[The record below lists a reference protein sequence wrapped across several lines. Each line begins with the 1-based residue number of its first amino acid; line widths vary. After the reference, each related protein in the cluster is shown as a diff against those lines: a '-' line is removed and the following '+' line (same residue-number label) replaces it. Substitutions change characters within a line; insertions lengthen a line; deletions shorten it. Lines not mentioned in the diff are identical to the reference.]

1 MKKMF
6 VLIGAIALMGCS
18 QLTGKSNS
26 CSGPDAATVT
36 LDIVRDG
43 VMRLVSA
50 RDEEGPVL
58 SKSKVRATVRQLALT
73 MEDVRTTKDDPNST
87 KQFCTGQLKAVV
99 PADVVQDANNTRQLA
114 GLNSVEEMADNA
126 NVEANANAFTADID
140 FNIQPTDD
148 GGKIYSQLESGDE
161 AIGFLAQ
168 VVKSHLLKSVYADTK
183 AEQDRL
189 EAERLAAETAAMT
202 EANVAILEEAQAENK
217 LAIETIN
224 AVWKAIP
231 NETRSRLQPIQ
242 KAWIKKKDIMCRLE
256 ATSSASSEEDL
267 RVAQLKCDTREQ
279 NSRAE
284 SLRQYA
290 MQSIEQSYDN
300 AM

>member
-58 SKSKVRATVRQLALT
+58 SKSKVCATIRQLALT

-161 AIGFLAQ
+161 AIGFLRSSRE
-168 VVKSHLLKSVYADTK
+168 KPS
-183 AEQDRL
+183 L
-189 EAERLAAETAAMT
+189 EVGVR
-202 EANVAILEEAQAENK
+202 
-217 LAIETIN
+217 
-224 AVWKAIP
+224 
-231 NETRSRLQPIQ
+231 
-242 KAWIKKKDIMCRLE
+242 
-256 ATSSASSEEDL
+256 
-267 RVAQLKCDTREQ
+267 
-279 NSRAE
+279 
-284 SLRQYA
+284 
-290 MQSIEQSYDN
+290 
-300 AM
+300 

>member
-1 MKKMF
+1 M
-6 VLIGAIALMGCS
+6 
-18 QLTGKSNS
+18 
-26 CSGPDAATVT
+26 
-36 LDIVRDG
+36 
-43 VMRLVSA
+43 
-50 RDEEGPVL
+50 
-58 SKSKVRATVRQLALT
+58 
-73 MEDVRTTKDDPNST
+73 
-87 KQFCTGQLKAVV
+87 
-99 PADVVQDANNTRQLA
+99 
-114 GLNSVEEMADNA
+114 
-126 NVEANANAFTADID
+126 
-140 FNIQPTDD
+140 
-148 GGKIYSQLESGDE
+148 
-161 AIGFLAQ
+161 
-168 VVKSHLLKSVYADTK
+168 KSHLLKSVYADTK